1 MKEWFSKNPYKRS
14 FLRFLL
20 PAFIIVILTSV
31 MVHASGG
38 SGESHGNGSGQ
49 LLDFSFRALNFAV
62 FIGII
67 YWLVRDKIKEFFSG
81 RRTDIKISLEEA
93 IAAKEEAEKKFKEY
107 SAKLDKATD
116 EINEISEM
124 IKTQGL
130 SEKEKII
137 ESARTTAEKIK
148 EDAQT
153 RIEQETK
160 KAKSQLRAE
169 AVELS
174 IQMAEEIL
182 KSNVKE
188 KDHENIVKDYLK
200 SIYSQT
206 HSGQTDTK

>member
-20 PAFIIVILTSV
+20 PVVMIVILTSV

-38 SGESHGNGSGQ
+38 SDESHGNGGQ

-107 SAKLDKATD
+107 SAKLDKATE

-124 IKTQGL
+124 IRTQGL

-137 ESARTTAEKIK
+137 ESARITAEKIK

>member
-1 MKEWFSKNPYKRS
+1 MKEWFSKNSYKRS

-20 PAFIIVILTSV
+20 PAFMIVILTSV

-38 SGESHGNGSGQ
+38 SGESHGNGGQ
-49 LLDFSFRALNFAV
+49 LLNFSFKALNFAV
-62 FIGII
+62 LIGII

-93 IAAKEEAEKKFKEY
+93 IAAKEEAEQKFKEY
-107 SAKLDKATD
+107 SAKLDKATE

-124 IKTQGL
+124 IRTQGL

-137 ESARTTAEKIK
+137 ESARITAEKIK

-160 KAKSQLRAE
+160 NAKSQLRAE